1 MSPFFHLT
9 CFPPPARLAP
19 VEFVWKVTPALA
31 AGNTVVIKVSKETS
45 LTALYVGDLITAAGF
60 PPGVVNILTG
70 PGSSLGDAMTQ
81 HPDVDKVSSSE
92 N

>member
-1 MSPFFHLT
+1 MACANSLVL
-9 CFPPPARLAP
+9 PATA
-19 VEFVWKVTPALA
+19 EFVWKVTPALA

-45 LTALYVGDLITAAGF
+45 LTALYVGDLITAAGI

-81 HPDVDKVSSSE
+81 HPDVDKVSGTG
-92 N
+92 